1 MIRVLLVNEVRLVS
15 DAIAAVME
23 SVTDMAA
30 VGTAATPEEAVA
42 QLDQCDILLV
52 SADLPADGALQLTR
66 TVIETSP
73 SVRVLVLG
81 LSESRERVLRYIEA
95 GAAGYVLKDDSVDD
109 LLARIRA
116 AYAGQALV
124 SPELT
129 AALIG
134 RISELARK
142 SVDREAGAEG
152 TADLTSREHEILQMI
167 GQGLTN
173 QEIAGQLF
181 IEIGTVKNH
190 VHSIL
195 QKLNVSSRR
204 AAAAYLAIS
213 K

>member
-15 DAIAAVME
+15 NVIATVME
-23 SVTDMAA
+23 SVTDISA
-30 VGTAATPEEAVA
+30 VGTAATLAEALA
-42 QLDQCDILLV
+42 QLNRCDILLV
-52 SADLPADGALQLTR
+52 SAGLPDDGALELTR
-66 TVIETSP
+66 AVIETNP
-73 SVRVLVLG
+73 AIRVLVLG
-81 LSESRERVLRYIEA
+81 LNESRERVLRYIEA

-109 LLARIRA
+109 LMARIRA
-116 AYAGQALV
+116 AHAGQALV

-129 AALIG
+129 GALIE
-134 RISELARK
+134 RISELARTSAK
-142 SVDREAGAEG
+142 LGNSAAG
-152 TADLTSREHEILQMI
+152 TPDLTSREHEILEMI

-195 QKLNVSSRR
+195 KKLNVNSRR
-204 AAAAYLAIS
+204 AAAACLAIS